1 MIKSNDVRIDEE
13 MDAIDET
20 WLESVTEG
28 KSYPKESSNK
38 NEIFERLSWNYP
50 FSSASSHRSKQSV
63 SEIKRQREVA
73 DEGSGTEMIRKFKKP
88 LMNRP
93 RFMQEKALSP
103 AEIGT
108 AMHMVMQHMRFQNR
122 LIMKQLKICWK
133 KWLRKNSLQ

>member
-20 WLESVTEG
+20 WLESVAEG
-28 KSYPKESSNK
+28 KSYPNESSNK

-63 SEIKRQREVA
+63 SEIKRQREIA

-88 LMNRP
+88 LMNQTTIYAGKSIISSRNWNGHAYGDAAYAV
-93 RFMQEKALSP
+93 FK
-103 AEIGT
+103 T
-108 AMHMVMQHMRFQNR
+108 D
-122 LIMKQLKICWK
+122 
-133 KWLRKNSLQ
+133 